1 MERARMYWGELF
13 IVYSI
18 RTVFVSVAVGG
29 VVPGFIVVGDS
40 KHQSPNTFNNG
51 PVIGRVYCGTPLISS
66 ISKNSNR
73 GRGVGGV
80 CCSYIV
86 SLPNLV
92 NYAPSYTASSLTI
105 TYI

>member
-1 MERARMYWGELF
+1 MYWGELF

-18 RTVFVSVAVGG
+18 RTVFVLVAVGG

-40 KHQSPNTFNNG
+40 KHRSPNTFNNG
-51 PVIGRVYCGTPLISS
+51 PVIVIFRRVYGGTPLISS
-66 ISKNSNR
+66 ISNR

-80 CCSYIV
+80 HCSYIV

-92 NYAPSYTASSLTI
+92 SYAPSYTASSLTI
-105 TYI
+105 TYM

>member
-1 MERARMYWGELF
+1 MYWGELF

-66 ISKNSNR
+66 ISNR

-80 CCSYIV
+80 HCSYIV

-92 NYAPSYTASSLTI
+92 SYASSYTASSLTI